1 MALGIAYSTEDR
13 RQLGLVMP
21 LSIAANISL
30 PSLPRFLSPAGMVRR
45 AEERATA
52 EAFRQRLSI
61 RAPSVDTPASSL
73 SGGNQQKVV
82 ISKWLETNPKVM
94 ILDEPTR
101 GIDVGAKVEVHQ
113 LIDDLAARGMAIILI
128 SSDLP
133 EVLAMSDRI
142 LVMREGRQMAIF
154 DHDEAIPGAG
164 PVGGDGAVRR
174 YRPRRR
180 RHRPRGRGRSDRG
193 DRSLGGRRLARRE
206 GALVSDAILRRVR
219 PEQFREVI
227 LLVVTVGLL
236 LFFASQIPN
245 YFDPRSVN
253 RLTTGLAITL
263 VVAVGQV
270 LVVLTRNID
279 LSVSSMVGLTAYV
292 VGTLLTRSQDMPP
305 LVAVVLA
312 MAMGLALGSINGL
325 IVAYGGVPAI
335 IATLGTL
342 ALYRVVL
349 VEFSGA
355 KTVTTADLPD
365 WLNDVPSATV
375 LSAGGYDLRLM
386 VAIALLVAL
395 LGQLTLRYL
404 PFGRRLYAIGSNP
417 EAARTAGL
425 PVQRTVFT
433 AFAIC
438 GALSGLA
445 GFMFLVR
452 FGNITVTAAQGL
464 ELQVVAAVVVGGVN
478 IFGGSGSMIG
488 ALLGVLLIET
498 LQQSLLRW
506 AGISEFVKDAILGL
520 LILIAV
526 TADTI
531 ILGRL
536 REMWVRVR
544 RRDQAR
550 AQATLAE
557 ERGAVHGA

>member
-1 MALGIAYSTEDR
+1 
-13 RQLGLVMP
+13 
-21 LSIAANISL
+21 
-30 PSLPRFLSPAGMVRR
+30 
-45 AEERATA
+45 
-52 EAFRQRLSI
+52 
-61 RAPSVDTPASSL
+61 
-73 SGGNQQKVV
+73 
-82 ISKWLETNPKVM
+82 
-94 ILDEPTR
+94 
-101 GIDVGAKVEVHQ
+101 
-113 LIDDLAARGMAIILI
+113 
-128 SSDLP
+128 
-133 EVLAMSDRI
+133 MSD
-142 LVMREGRQMAIF
+142 
-154 DHDEAIPGAG
+154 
-164 PVGGDGAVRR
+164 AV
-174 YRPRRR
+174 
-180 RHRPRGRGRSDRG
+180 
-193 DRSLGGRRLARRE
+193 
-206 GALVSDAILRRVR
+206 LRRVR

-227 LLVVTVGLL
+227 LLAVTVGLL

-245 YFDPRSVN
+245 YFEPRSVN

-279 LSVSSMVGLTAYV
+279 LSVSSTVGLTAYV
-292 VGTLLTRSQDMPP
+292 VGTLLTRYQDMAP
-305 LVAVVLA
+305 LVALLLA
-312 MAMGLALGSINGL
+312 TVIGLVLGSINGL
-325 IVAYGGVPAI
+325 IVAYGGVPSI

-355 KTVTTADLPD
+355 RTVTTADLPD

-433 AFAIC
+433 AFGIC

-445 GFMFLVR
+445 GFIFLVR

-478 IFGGSGSMIG
+478 IFGGSGSVLG
-488 ALLGVLLIET
+488 ALLGVLMIET

-506 AGISEFVKDAILGL
+506 AGLSEFVKDAILGL

-526 TADTI
+526 TADAI

-544 RRDQAR
+544 RRDRAR
-550 AQATLAE
+550 AQVTFSE
-557 ERGAVHGA
+557 ERGAAHGA

>member
-1 MALGIAYSTEDR
+1 MTAAL
-13 RQLGLVMP
+13 L
-21 LSIAANISL
+21 
-30 PSLPRFLSPAGMVRR
+30 
-45 AEERATA
+45 
-52 EAFRQRLSI
+52 
-61 RAPSVDTPASSL
+61 
-73 SGGNQQKVV
+73 
-82 ISKWLETNPKVM
+82 
-94 ILDEPTR
+94 
-101 GIDVGAKVEVHQ
+101 
-113 LIDDLAARGMAIILI
+113 
-128 SSDLP
+128 
-133 EVLAMSDRI
+133 
-142 LVMREGRQMAIF
+142 
-154 DHDEAIPGAG
+154 
-164 PVGGDGAVRR
+164 
-174 YRPRRR
+174 
-180 RHRPRGRGRSDRG
+180 
-193 DRSLGGRRLARRE
+193 RRL
-206 GALVSDAILRRVR
+206 R

-227 LLVVTVGLL
+227 LFLVVVGLI
-236 LFFASQIPN
+236 LFFASQIEN

-253 RLTTGLAITL
+253 RITTGLAIPL

-279 LSVSSMVGLTAYV
+279 LSVSSIVGLTAYV
-292 VGTLLTRSQDMPP
+292 TGTMLTRQTEMHP
-305 LVAVVLA
+305 LAALALA
-312 MAMGLALGSINGL
+312 MAMGLALGMINGL

-335 IATLGTL
+335 ITTLGTL

-355 KTVTTADLPD
+355 QTVTTANLPD

-375 LSAGGYDLRLM
+375 ASVGGYDLRLM
-386 VAIALLVAL
+386 VAIALVVVV

-417 EAARTAGL
+417 DAARTAGL
-425 PVQRTVFT
+425 PVKRDVFT
-433 AFAIC
+433 AFAIS
-438 GALSGLA
+438 GTLSGLA

-488 ALLGVLLIET
+488 ALLGVLMIEV

-506 AGISEFVKDAILGL
+506 AGISEFVRDALLGL

-526 TADTI
+526 TADAI

-544 RRDQAR
+544 RREAGGGR
-550 AQATLAE
+550 RTYEGGEAA
-557 ERGAVHGA
+557 RGA

>member
-1 MALGIAYSTEDR
+1 M
-13 RQLGLVMP
+13 
-21 LSIAANISL
+21 
-30 PSLPRFLSPAGMVRR
+30 
-45 AEERATA
+45 
-52 EAFRQRLSI
+52 
-61 RAPSVDTPASSL
+61 
-73 SGGNQQKVV
+73 
-82 ISKWLETNPKVM
+82 
-94 ILDEPTR
+94 
-101 GIDVGAKVEVHQ
+101 
-113 LIDDLAARGMAIILI
+113 
-128 SSDLP
+128 
-133 EVLAMSDRI
+133 
-142 LVMREGRQMAIF
+142 
-154 DHDEAIPGAG
+154 
-164 PVGGDGAVRR
+164 
-174 YRPRRR
+174 
-180 RHRPRGRGRSDRG
+180 
-193 DRSLGGRRLARRE
+193 
-206 GALVSDAILRRVR
+206 SDAILRRIR

-227 LLVVTVGLL
+227 LLIVTIGLL
-236 LFFASQIPN
+236 AFFATQIPD
-245 YFDPRSVN
+245 YFNPRSVN
-253 RLTTGLAITL
+253 RLTTGLAIPL

-279 LSVSSMVGLTAYV
+279 LSVSSIVGLSAYV
-292 VGTLLTRSQDMPP
+292 VGTLLTRVDAMSP
-305 LVAVVLA
+305 LTTIVLS
-312 MAMGLALGSINGL
+312 MLIGLALGAINGA

-335 IATLGTL
+335 ITTLGTL

-365 WLNDVPSATV
+365 WLNDVPSARV
-375 LSAGGYDLRLM
+375 VSAGGYDLRLT
-386 VAIALLVAL
+386 VGVALLVII

-417 EAARTAGL
+417 DAARTAGL
-425 PVQRTVFT
+425 PVKRDVFT
-433 AFAIC
+433 AFAIS

-506 AGISEFVKDAILGL
+506 AGMSEFAKDAILGL
-520 LILIAV
+520 LILVAV
-526 TADTI
+526 TADAI

-550 AQATLAE
+550 AQAAAAGE
-557 ERGAVHGA
+557 GVVRGA

>member
-1 MALGIAYSTEDR
+1 
-13 RQLGLVMP
+13 
-21 LSIAANISL
+21 
-30 PSLPRFLSPAGMVRR
+30 
-45 AEERATA
+45 
-52 EAFRQRLSI
+52 
-61 RAPSVDTPASSL
+61 
-73 SGGNQQKVV
+73 
-82 ISKWLETNPKVM
+82 
-94 ILDEPTR
+94 
-101 GIDVGAKVEVHQ
+101 
-113 LIDDLAARGMAIILI
+113 
-128 SSDLP
+128 
-133 EVLAMSDRI
+133 
-142 LVMREGRQMAIF
+142 
-154 DHDEAIPGAG
+154 
-164 PVGGDGAVRR
+164 
-174 YRPRRR
+174 
-180 RHRPRGRGRSDRG
+180 
-193 DRSLGGRRLARRE
+193 
-206 GALVSDAILRRVR
+206 VSDAILRRIR

-227 LLVVTVGLL
+227 LLLVTLGLL

-245 YFDPRSVN
+245 YFEPRGVN
-253 RLTTGLAITL
+253 RLTTGLAIPL

-279 LSVSSMVGLTAYV
+279 LSVSSVVGLSAYMVGT
-292 VGTLLTRSQDMPP
+292 TLTRVQDLSPYAA
-305 LVAVVLA
+305 VALA
-312 MAMGLALGSINGL
+312 MVIGLALGAVNGL

-355 KTVTTADLPD
+355 RTVTTADLPD

-375 LSAGGYDLRLM
+375 ASVADYDLRLM
-386 VAIALLVAL
+386 VGIALVVAI

-425 PVQRTVFT
+425 PVKRDVFT
-433 AFAIC
+433 AFTIC
-438 GALSGLA
+438 GMLAGLA

-488 ALLGVLLIET
+488 ALLGVLMIET

-506 AGISEFVKDAILGL
+506 AGVSEFVKDAILGL
-520 LILIAV
+520 LILVAV
-526 TADTI
+526 TADAI

-544 RRDQAR
+544 RRDRAH
-550 AQATLAE
+550 AQAIAE
-557 ERGAVHGA
+557 EGGMAHGA